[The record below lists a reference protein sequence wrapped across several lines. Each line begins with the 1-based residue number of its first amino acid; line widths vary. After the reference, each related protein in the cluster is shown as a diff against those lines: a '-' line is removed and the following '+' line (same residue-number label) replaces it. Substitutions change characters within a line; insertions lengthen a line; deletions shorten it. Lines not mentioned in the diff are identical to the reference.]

1 MTRIKPKKT
10 TPVSGLLGKLINI
23 SKSQKAPTTVS
34 SEKSKTEMNTF
45 QRRIGSLVRLSMVDK
60 ESAQDLVKIEQE
72 KDIFKNISDI
82 YSTKSMDVAD
92 VNLEKKKP
100 RKQIRPRSLDGSSDE
115 YSITRGRRV
124 SITESLADKNSGH
137 SSTDDSA
144 VVGRGRSE
152 SLTDVK
158 TLEQPKV
165 RKEMPLLQRV
175 SLTSESA
182 SDSGILIHLKS

>member
-1 MTRIKPKKT
+1 
-10 TPVSGLLGKLINI
+10 
-23 SKSQKAPTTVS
+23 
-34 SEKSKTEMNTF
+34 
-45 QRRIGSLVRLSMVDK
+45 MVDK

-124 SITESLADKNSGH
+124 SISESLADKNFGH
-137 SSTDDSA
+137 SSTDDNA